1 MIRINGRVFSRNS
14 VTIVDGQQ
22 TGYNRCNEI
31 DKTQKFDQIK
41 AEDCS
46 NIDKITIKSTFCDVN
61 VSVSNSSKVEAH
73 FYGKAIIDREVN
85 FVFRAVNSE
94 LIITLET
101 TGTCFNGNLKLDVTV
116 PKKTFKVISAK
127 SSSAD
132 ITLNEGVSTDYLKV
146 KTQSGDLE
154 TNATVNNVS
163 VSTMSGDVELCIDAT
178 QDINVGVSTMSGDVS
193 AEFNN
198 IGHINLS
205 TSSMSGDVR
214 NRHKESRGYNADVD
228 ISTMSGDI
236 RIR

>member
-1 MIRINGRVFSRNS
+1 MISINGRIFSKGN
-14 VTIVDGQQ
+14 VTIVNGR
-22 TGYNRCNEI
+22 GI
-31 DKTQKFDQIK
+31 SGGKIGKTQKFDERK
-41 AEDCS
+41 VEDCS
-46 NIDKITIKSTFCDVN
+46 NVEKIAIDSKFCDVN

-73 FYGKAIIDREVN
+73 FYGKANIDGDVKFDVQVVNREL
-85 FVFRAVNSE
+85 R
-94 LIITLET
+94 ITLKS
-101 TGTCFNGNLKLDVTV
+101 TGNCFNGNLKLDVSV
-116 PKKTFKVISAK
+116 PKKTFKVISSK

-154 TNATVNNVS
+154 TNATVNNIS
-163 VSTMSGDVELCIDAT
+163 VCTKSGDVELCIDAT
-178 QDINVGVSTMSGDVS
+178 QDINVEVSTMSGDVS

-205 TSSMSGDVR
+205 TSSMSGNVR

-236 RIR
+236 RIK

>member
-1 MIRINGRVFSRNS
+1 M
-14 VTIVDGQQ
+14 
-22 TGYNRCNEI
+22 
-31 DKTQKFDQIK
+31 
-41 AEDCS
+41 
-46 NIDKITIKSTFCDVN
+46 
-61 VSVSNSSKVEAH
+61 
-73 FYGKAIIDREVN
+73 
-85 FVFRAVNSE
+85 
-94 LIITLET
+94 
-101 TGTCFNGNLKLDVTV
+101 KLDVSV

-154 TNATVNNVS
+154 TNATVNNIS
-163 VSTMSGDVELCIDAT
+163 VCTMSGDVELCIDAT
-178 QDINVGVSTMSGDVS
+178 QDINVEVSTMSGDVS

-198 IGHINLS
+198 IGNINLS

>member
-1 MIRINGRVFSRNS
+1 MISINGRVFSGIN
-14 VTIVDGQQ
+14 VTIVNGRAISGGG
-22 TGYNRCNEI
+22 TG
-31 DKTQKFDQIK
+31 KTQKFDERK
-41 AEDCS
+41 AEDCN
-46 NIDKITIKSTFCDVN
+46 NIEKIAIDSTFVDVN

-73 FYGKAIIDREVN
+73 FYGEADFDGDVN
-85 FVFRAVNSE
+85 FDVRVINRE
-94 LIITLET
+94 LIITLEF
-101 TGTCFNGNLKLDVTV
+101 TGNCFNGNLKLDVTV
-116 PKKTFKVISAK
+116 PQKTFKVISTK

-132 ITLNEGVSTDYLKV
+132 ITLNEGVSTDYLKI

-154 TNATVNNVS
+154 TNATANNVS

-178 QDINVGVSTMSGDVS
+178 QDINVEVSTMSGDVS
-193 AEFNN
+193 VEFNN
-198 IGHINLS
+198 IGHLNLS